1 MKKLARIY
9 TLVLTFALA
18 LLSLVGCAERNRA
31 DQNADADFSK
41 KGDVLVVYFTWS
53 GHLRS
58 MAHWI
63 ADEVGADYARI
74 LRKEEYPVG
83 YNETAD
89 VAKKEK
95 DGNIYP
101 EINLSLS
108 EEEMKRYKTV
118 FVGFPVWWY
127 DVPMPVMTFLKQAN
141 LQGKN
146 VYAFFS
152 HEGSSDGAG
161 SLPTLEKLMQ
171 AKGAAFDK
179 KIALSVRGSKVKDSE
194 AVVREW
200 VKGLNIPFR
209 LSN

>member
-18 LLSLVGCAERNRA
+18 LLSLTGCAERNRA

-74 LRKEEYPVG
+74 LRKEEYPIG
-83 YNETAD
+83 YNET
-89 VAKKEK
+89 
-95 DGNIYP
+95 
-101 EINLSLS
+101 
-108 EEEMKRYKTV
+108 
-118 FVGFPVWWY
+118 
-127 DVPMPVMTFLKQAN
+127 
-141 LQGKN
+141 
-146 VYAFFS
+146 
-152 HEGSSDGAG
+152 
-161 SLPTLEKLMQ
+161 
-171 AKGAAFDK
+171 
-179 KIALSVRGSKVKDSE
+179 ALSVRGSKVKDSE

-200 VKGLNIPFR
+200 VKA
-209 LSN
+209 LSK

>member
-1 MKKLARIY
+1 MRISRKKAMCWWCISPGLDTCGAWRTGLPTKSEPITPASCARKN
-9 TLVLTFALA
+9 T
-18 LLSLVGCAERNRA
+18 
-31 DQNADADFSK
+31 
-41 KGDVLVVYFTWS
+41 
-53 GHLRS
+53 H
-58 MAHWI
+58 
-63 ADEVGADYARI
+63 
-74 LRKEEYPVG
+74 
-83 YNETAD
+83 ETVD

-95 DGNIYP
+95 DENIYP

-108 EEEMKRYKTV
+108 DKEMERYKTV

-171 AKGAAFDK
+171 TKGAAFDK
-179 KIALSVRGSKVKDSE
+179 KTALSVRGSKVKDSE

-200 VKGLNIPFR
+200 VKA
-209 LSN
+209 LSK

>member
-1 MKKLARIY
+1 M
-9 TLVLTFALA
+9 
-18 LLSLVGCAERNRA
+18 GCAERNRA

-41 KGDVLVVYFTWS
+41 KSDVLVVYFTWS

-74 LRKEEYPVG
+74 LRKEEYPVS
-83 YNETAD
+83 YNETVD

-108 EEEMKRYKTV
+108 DEEMKRYKTV

-127 DVPMPVMTFLKQAN
+127 DVPMPVMTFLKQTN

-171 AKGAAFDK
+171 AKGAAFDRNT
-179 KIALSVRGSKVKDSE
+179 ALSVRGSKVKDSE
-194 AVVREW
+194 AVVRDW
-200 VKGLNIPFR
+200 VKA
-209 LSN
+209 LSK